1 MDSNCKFSIGDIIH
15 HLRFD
20 YRGVIYDVDATFQ
33 GTEEWYNQMA
43 KSKPPRDQPWYHVL
57 VDQSATMTYVAERN
71 LEADSS
77 SIPIEHPLVDQY
89 FSQFK
94 NGKYILQL
102 SWRSQLGRFL
112 VELKRFKE
120 RKLECQNFTLAK
132 INHVTESKKT
142 RIKDLRNFV

>member
-43 KSKPPRDQPWYHVL
+43 KSKPPRDQPWYHVRG
-57 VDQSATMTYVAERN
+57 DQSASMTYVAERN
-71 LEADSS
+71 QEAGSS
-77 SIPIEHPLVDQY
+77 STPIEHPLVDQY

-94 NGKYILQL
+94 NGKYILKL
-102 SWRSQLGRFL
+102 S
-112 VELKRFKE
+112 
-120 RKLECQNFTLAK
+120 
-132 INHVTESKKT
+132 
-142 RIKDLRNFV
+142 